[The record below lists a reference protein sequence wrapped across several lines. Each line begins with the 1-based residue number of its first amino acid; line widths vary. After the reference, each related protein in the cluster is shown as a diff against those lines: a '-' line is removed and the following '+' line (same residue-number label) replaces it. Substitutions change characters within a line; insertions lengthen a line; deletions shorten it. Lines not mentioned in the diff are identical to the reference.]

1 MENKLKQYFPML
13 KSREE
18 ILKEIDNSIMMTE
31 KFYSWKEE
39 EQQEFLDCCT
49 GVKGVKLLYDVYFK
63 EIMNPE
69 TVPERLKEF
78 LSVLLKQNVKIMDVL
93 PGDATRLSD
102 ECSLLIMDILMRFED
117 GTYCNVEVQKI
128 GYAFPG
134 ERCACY
140 SADLLL
146 RQYKRVRG
154 QKKKHFKYKDIKG
167 VYTIVLFEKSPVQFH
182 KYPDVYTHYFCQ
194 KSNTGLE
201 MNLLQNYVFIPLDIF
216 SQTVHNNGIRNLLE
230 AWLVFLS
237 TDSPELMISLIT
249 EYPKFK
255 VMYEHL
261 YYICQNVERMME
273 MYSAELKILDRN
285 TVQYMVDQ
293 MQEAIDSLSAEVSTK
308 QETIELLSAEVS
320 TKQESI
326 DSLSL
331 ERV

>member
-1 MENKLKQYFPML
+1 MENKLKQYFP
-13 KSREE
+13 
-18 ILKEIDNSIMMTE
+18 IIQQIY
-31 KFYSWKEE
+31 FYGS
-39 EQQEFLDCCT
+39 
-49 GVKGVKLLYDVYFK
+49 
-63 EIMNPE
+63 
-69 TVPERLKEF
+69 
-78 LSVLLKQNVKIMDVL
+78 
-93 PGDATRLSD
+93 
-102 ECSLLIMDILMRFED
+102 
-117 GTYCNVEVQKI
+117 
-128 GYAFPG
+128 
-134 ERCACY
+134 
-140 SADLLL
+140 
-146 RQYKRVRG
+146 
-154 QKKKHFKYKDIKG
+154 IKG

-237 TDSPELMISLIT
+237 PDSPELMISLIT

-293 MQEAIDSLSAEVSTK
+293 MQEATNSLSAEVSMK
-308 QETIELLSAEVS
+308 QEALQSKEQQLEEAHQKIKELQQLLG
-320 TKQESI
+320 K
-326 DSLSL
+326 
-331 ERV
+331 

>member
-1 MENKLKQYFPML
+1 MENKLKQYFP
-13 KSREE
+13 
-18 ILKEIDNSIMMTE
+18 IIQQIY
-31 KFYSWKEE
+31 FYGS
-39 EQQEFLDCCT
+39 
-49 GVKGVKLLYDVYFK
+49 
-63 EIMNPE
+63 
-69 TVPERLKEF
+69 
-78 LSVLLKQNVKIMDVL
+78 
-93 PGDATRLSD
+93 
-102 ECSLLIMDILMRFED
+102 
-117 GTYCNVEVQKI
+117 
-128 GYAFPG
+128 
-134 ERCACY
+134 
-140 SADLLL
+140 
-146 RQYKRVRG
+146 
-154 QKKKHFKYKDIKG
+154 IKG

-237 TDSPELMISLIT
+237 SDSPELMISLIT

-293 MQEAIDSLSAEVSTK
+293 MQEAINSLSAEVSMK
-308 QETIELLSAEVS
+308 QEALQSKEQQLEEAHQKIKELQQLLG
-320 TKQESI
+320 K
-326 DSLSL
+326 
-331 ERV
+331 

>member
-1 MENKLKQYFPML
+1 MENKLKQYFP
-13 KSREE
+13 
-18 ILKEIDNSIMMTE
+18 IIQQIY
-31 KFYSWKEE
+31 FYGS
-39 EQQEFLDCCT
+39 
-49 GVKGVKLLYDVYFK
+49 
-63 EIMNPE
+63 
-69 TVPERLKEF
+69 
-78 LSVLLKQNVKIMDVL
+78 
-93 PGDATRLSD
+93 
-102 ECSLLIMDILMRFED
+102 
-117 GTYCNVEVQKI
+117 
-128 GYAFPG
+128 
-134 ERCACY
+134 
-140 SADLLL
+140 
-146 RQYKRVRG
+146 
-154 QKKKHFKYKDIKG
+154 IKG

-237 TDSPELMISLIT
+237 SDSPELMISLIT

-293 MQEAIDSLSAEVSTK
+293 MQEATNSLSAEVSMK
-308 QETIELLSAEVS
+308 QEELQSKE
-320 TKQESI
+320 QQ
-326 DSLSL
+326 L
-331 ERV
+331 EEAHQKIKELQQLLGK